1 MAFNPNNCRNESE
14 VESKLIV
21 SYLLPKLGYTPDTWH
36 QEIAFGNIRLDFLS
50 FATQVIPRVLDADSP
65 MSLVM
70 EAKHPKE
77 NLDRHLRKLKRYLTS
92 LSIRY
97 GLITNGKELRIYT
110 RVSNDIQLVF
120 QCAGQDLESR
130 FDEIIALIGRDSLN
144 FVKNQDNLELE
155 DSKLNLV
162 SPDSISKNPDN
173 LEVEEEDSQIN
184 LVIPDSIS
192 ENLDNLEVEEE
203 EDSQI
208 NLVIPDLISEIPV
221 ESNNP
226 PTPEP
231 EQNQILAIEKI
242 AEPLSVN
249 IEIKSDLS
257 VSQTIPNN
265 MKIIAVYH
273 NKGGVGKTTTVV
285 NLAAAMSKEGKRV
298 LVIDLDSQ
306 ANTTFATGLV
316 KFEDEEQDDLKDCNI
331 LQVLQSEDFY
341 SIAEVARESNF
352 CNPKIDVVPSHID
365 LMYYETELNQLDYS
379 RMILIQKLA
388 EVEDKYDIVLID
400 TPPSLNFFA
409 RVALIAADYLIIPS
423 DLKPFAN
430 QGLINVK
437 DFIKKVNGFKKQ
449 IGKKPLEILG
459 ILPCKIS
466 PNLKFVQY
474 SLPKRREAIPKR
486 YGLEIMDSVIYER
499 EDLAKCAELFKI
511 VGNMEIADPI
521 SVLDFKPDCT
531 SSQEFEMLAEEV
543 LVKIGK

>member
-1 MAFNPNNCRNESE
+1 MNFNPNNCRNESE

-50 FATQVIPRVLDADSP
+50 FRIQYMPLMLDTDSSMSVVI
-65 MSLVM
+65 
-70 EAKHPKE
+70 EAKHPNQK
-77 NLDRHLRKLKRYLTS
+77 LDRHLRKLNRYLTS

-97 GLITNGKELRIYT
+97 GVITNGKEIRIYE
-110 RVSNDIQLVF
+110 RVSDDIQLVF
-120 QCAGQDLESR
+120 QCAGQDIETR
-130 FDEIIALIGRDSLN
+130 IDEIIALIGRDSLKYVN
-144 FVKNQDNLELE
+144 NPDALELE
-155 DSKLNLV
+155 DSKINLV
-162 SPDSISKNPDN
+162 SPELISEIAVQQNNPATAKP
-173 LEVEEEDSQIN
+173 EPSQI
-184 LVIPDSIS
+184 S
-192 ENLDNLEVEEE
+192 EPE
-203 EDSQI
+203 Q
-208 NLVIPDLISEIPV
+208 IPDLIVPQ
-221 ESNNP
+221 
-226 PTPEP
+226 TR
-231 EQNQILAIEKI
+231 QN
-242 AEPLSVN
+242 
-249 IEIKSDLS
+249 
-257 VSQTIPNN
+257 T

-285 NLAAAMSKEGKRV
+285 NLAAALSKQGKRV

-316 KFEDEEQDDLKDCNI
+316 KFDDEEQDDLKDCNI

-341 SIAEVARESNF
+341 SISEVARKSNF
-352 CNPKIDVVPSHID
+352 CNPEIDVIPSHID

-449 IGKKPLEILG
+449 IGKKPLEVLG

-466 PNLKFVQY
+466 SNSKFVQY

-486 YGLEIMDSVIYER
+486 YGLEIMESVIYER

-543 LVKIGK
+543 LAKIGK

>member
-1 MAFNPNNCRNESE
+1 MTFNPNNCRNESE

-50 FATQVIPRVLDADSP
+50 FATQVIPIVLDADSP
-65 MSLVM
+65 MSVVM

-97 GLITNGKELRIYT
+97 GLITNGKEIRIYAI
-110 RVSNDIQLVF
+110 VSDDIQLVF
-120 QCAGQDLESR
+120 QCAGQDIETR
-130 FDEIIALIGRDSLN
+130 IDEIIALIGRDSL
-144 FVKNQDNLELE
+144 K
-155 DSKLNLV
+155 
-162 SPDSISKNPDN
+162 SIKNPDN
-173 LEVEEEDSQIN
+173 LQLEDSKIN
-184 LVIPDSIS
+184 LVSP
-192 ENLDNLEVEEE
+192 E
-203 EDSQI
+203 
-208 NLVIPDLISEIPV
+208 LISEVPV
-221 ESNNP
+221 QPDNSATAQPELSQIS
-226 PTPEP
+226 EP
-231 EQNQILAIEKI
+231 EQIPEKNPVNL
-242 AEPLSVN
+242 PL
-249 IEIKSDLS
+249 KSDLI
-257 VSQTIPNN
+257 VSKTTLNT

-285 NLAAAMSKEGKRV
+285 NLAAALSKKGKKV

-316 KFEDEEQDDLKDCNI
+316 KFDDEEQDDLKDRNI

-341 SIAEVARESNF
+341 SIAEVARKSNF
-352 CNPKIDVVPSHID
+352 CNPQIDVVPSHID
-365 LMYYETELNQLDYS
+365 LMYYETDLNQLDYS

-388 EVEDKYDIVLID
+388 EVQEKYEIVLID

-459 ILPCKIS
+459 VLPCKIS
-466 PNLKFVQY
+466 PNPKFVKY

-486 YGLEIMDSVIYER
+486 YSLEIMQSVIYER
-499 EDLAKCAELFKI
+499 EDLAKCAELFKT

-521 SVLDFKPDCT
+521 SVLDFKPDCL
-531 SSQEFEMLAEEV
+531 SSEEFEELAREV
-543 LVKIGK
+543 LKKIGNNS

>member
-50 FATQVIPRVLDADSP
+50 FATQVIPIVLDADSP
-65 MSLVM
+65 MSLVI

-77 NLDRHLRKLKRYLTS
+77 KLDRHVRRLKRYLTS

-97 GLITNGKELRIYT
+97 GLITNGKEIRIYEK
-110 RVSNDIQLVF
+110 VSDDIQLVF
-120 QCAGQDLESR
+120 QCAGQDIETR
-130 FDEIIALIGRDSLN
+130 IDEIIALIGRDNLKYVN
-144 FVKNQDNLELE
+144 NPDALELE
-155 DSKLNLV
+155 DSKINLV
-162 SPDSISKNPDN
+162 SP
-173 LEVEEEDSQIN
+173 E
-184 LVIPDSIS
+184 
-192 ENLDNLEVEEE
+192 
-203 EDSQI
+203 
-208 NLVIPDLISEIPV
+208 LISEIPV
-221 ESNNP
+221 QQNNP
-226 PTPEP
+226 ATAEPEPSQISEP
-231 EQNQILAIEKI
+231 EQI
-242 AEPLSVN
+242 P
-249 IEIKSDLS
+249 DLI
-257 VSQTIPNN
+257 VPQTRENT

-285 NLAAAMSKEGKRV
+285 NLAAAFSKQGKRV

-341 SIAEVARESNF
+341 SISEVARKSNF
-352 CNPKIDVVPSHID
+352 CNPEIDVIPSHID

-449 IGKKPLEILG
+449 IGKKPLEVLG

-466 PNLKFVQY
+466 SNSKFVQY

-543 LVKIGK
+543 LAKIGK

>member
-1 MAFNPNNCRNESE
+1 MIFNPNNCRNESE

-50 FATQVIPRVLDADSP
+50 FATQVIPIVLDADSP

-97 GLITNGKELRIYT
+97 GLITNGKELRIYA
-110 RVSNDIQLVF
+110 RLSDDIQLVF
-120 QCAGQDLESR
+120 QCAGQDIETKI
-130 FDEIIALIGRDSLN
+130 DEIIALIGRDSLN
-144 FVKNQDNLELE
+144 FVKNTDNLELE
-155 DSKLNLV
+155 DSQINLV
-162 SPDSISKNPDN
+162 SP
-173 LEVEEEDSQIN
+173 E
-184 LVIPDSIS
+184 
-192 ENLDNLEVEEE
+192 
-203 EDSQI
+203 
-208 NLVIPDLISEIPV
+208 LISEIPI
-221 ESNNP
+221 EFTNP
-226 PTPEP
+226 ATPEP
-231 EQNQILAIEKI
+231 EQNQILATEKI
-242 AEPLSVN
+242 AENLSVN
-249 IEIKSDLS
+249 IEVTPDLI
-257 VSQTIPNN
+257 VLKTMPN

-285 NLAAAMSKEGKRV
+285 NLAAALSKEGKRV

-474 SLPKRREAIPKR
+474 SLPKRRDAIPKR

-543 LVKIGK
+543 LVKIGQ

>member
-1 MAFNPNNCRNESE
+1 MTFNPNNCRNESE

-50 FATQVIPRVLDADSP
+50 FATQVIPIVLDADSP

-77 NLDRHLRKLKRYLTS
+77 NLDRHRRKLKRYLTS

-97 GLITNGKELRIYT
+97 GLITNGKEIRIYA
-110 RVSNDIQLVF
+110 RVSDDIQLVF
-120 QCAGQDLESR
+120 QCAGQDIETR
-130 FDEIIALIGRDSLN
+130 IDEIITLIGRNSLKSVN
-144 FVKNQDNLELE
+144 SQDGVEQEDTKN
-155 DSKLNLV
+155 NLV
-162 SPDSISKNPDN
+162 SP
-173 LEVEEEDSQIN
+173 E
-184 LVIPDSIS
+184 
-192 ENLDNLEVEEE
+192 
-203 EDSQI
+203 
-208 NLVIPDLISEIPV
+208 LISQVPLQQH
-221 ESNNP
+221 NP
-226 PTPEP
+226 ATAEP
-231 EQNQILAIEKI
+231 EQIQRTQPEKTS
-242 AEPLSVN
+242 ENNSVN
-249 IEIKSDLS
+249 FQLTSALI
-257 VSQTIPNN
+257 VSKISKKN

-285 NLAAAMSKEGKRV
+285 NLAAALSKEGNRV

-341 SIAEVARESNF
+341 SIAEVTRKSNF
-352 CNPKIDVVPSHID
+352 CNPAIDVIPSHID

-388 EVEDKYDIVLID
+388 EVQDKYDIVLID
-400 TPPSLNFFA
+400 TPPSLNFYA

-449 IGKKPLEILG
+449 IGKKPLEVLG
-459 ILPCKIS
+459 VLPCKIS
-466 PNLKFVQY
+466 TNTKFIQY

-486 YGLEIMDSVIYER
+486 YGFEIMDSVIYER
-499 EDLAKCAELFKI
+499 DDLAKCAEQIQI
-511 VGNMEIADPI
+511 VGDMEIADPI
-521 SVLDFKPDCT
+521 SVLDFKPD
-531 SSQEFEMLAEEV
+531 SIASQEFEMLAIEV
-543 LVKIGK
+543 LEKTGKN

>member
-50 FATQVIPRVLDADSP
+50 FATQVIPIVLDADSP
-65 MSLVM
+65 MSLVI

-77 NLDRHLRKLKRYLTS
+77 KLDRHLRKLKRYLTS

-97 GLITNGKELRIYT
+97 GLITNGKEIRIYAL
-110 RVSNDIQLVF
+110 VSNDIQLVF
-120 QCAGQDLESR
+120 QCAGQDIETR
-130 FDEIIALIGRDSLN
+130 IDEIIALIGRDNLKYVN
-144 FVKNQDNLELE
+144 NPDALELE
-155 DSKLNLV
+155 DSKINLV
-162 SPDSISKNPDN
+162 SP
-173 LEVEEEDSQIN
+173 E
-184 LVIPDSIS
+184 
-192 ENLDNLEVEEE
+192 
-203 EDSQI
+203 
-208 NLVIPDLISEIPV
+208 LISEIPV
-221 ESNNP
+221 QQNNP
-226 PTPEP
+226 ATAEPEPSQISEP
-231 EQNQILAIEKI
+231 EQI
-242 AEPLSVN
+242 P
-249 IEIKSDLS
+249 DLI
-257 VSQTIPNN
+257 VPQTRENT

-285 NLAAAMSKEGKRV
+285 NLAAAFSKQGKRV

-341 SIAEVARESNF
+341 SISEVARKSNF
-352 CNPKIDVVPSHID
+352 CNPEIDVIPSHID

-449 IGKKPLEILG
+449 IGKKPLEVLG

-466 PNLKFVQY
+466 SNSKFVQY

-543 LVKIGK
+543 LAKIGK